1 MLFTN
6 QRIHTPL
13 AVGGE
18 VAVFQ
23 VVAGEALV
31 ASGVAVFEDGEGGA
45 GKAVHMHFIWGQ
57 PGGGADGIVVSKF
70 HCGKWTSQ
78 SSCLSLATIAS
89 I

>member
-1 MLFTN
+1 MN
-6 QRIHTPL
+6 QRIRTPL

-18 VAVFQ
+18 IAAFH

-31 ASGVAVFEDGEGGA
+31 ASGVVVFENGEGEA

-57 PGGGADGIVVSKF
+57 PGGGADGIVVSIF
-70 HCGKWTSQ
+70 HVWQVDVQ
-78 SSCLSLATIAS
+78 SSCLSLTTIAS